1 MNFLFSLV
9 LAVLGA
15 FFSVE
20 TQAHDLITS
29 RAVLADPAGTLQIG
43 DVTQAELSPIGPVLA
58 KGFTSAVHWLRIT
71 VQAPAKPGPVVLR
84 IRPTFLDEV
93 RLYEPDLHT
102 PGAWMTRVTGDRYSY
117 DARDSGAIPLGFVVY
132 PQTTT
137 TYYLRLQTTSSSMM
151 NVQALT
157 QREAQLKDQHL
168 DIFKVFYLAFM
179 SAMLFWAI
187 SDYATH
193 RQTVTLLFV
202 VQQLV
207 YLFYSMAFMGY
218 LAPFMPTESPPL
230 GDKLTS
236 LLTVCIVGFG
246 ALFHRGALALYKPPR
261 WLLHFLA
268 VLIAVSFFN
277 LVAVASG
284 YARVPLSINSKV
296 ALVLGPVFMVA
307 ALMARQEG
315 APSLQVMRV
324 IYGVFMLS
332 LAMTVLPLLGL
343 VSITEWSLYALLI
356 HGLMGSSLMFIM
368 LYWRAQQLRKT
379 LQTDH
384 VALKLA
390 QQQLALELDQKEK
403 QGRFMLML
411 THELKTP
418 MAVVRMALDA
428 MKVQGPIKKRADQAL
443 HDMSQIVERCQ
454 QVEQLEQQ
462 GFSVALQTCDV
473 GELLHDLIR
482 RSPSPERIELPH
494 GPLPTVTGDPLLLRI
509 VLDNLLSNAL
519 KYAAPAT
526 PVIVH
531 AEPAHHQ
538 GMAGLLVRVQNQ
550 PGAAGLPDATR
561 VFDKYYRS
569 PGAQQQTGSGL
580 GLYLVRS
587 IMTLLGGEVTMQS
600 MLASQSDADGRAADA
615 LSFSVWIPC

>member
-1 MNFLFSLV
+1 MNLLFSLV
-9 LAVLGA
+9 LAVFGA
-15 FFSVE
+15 LISVD

-29 RAVLADPAGTLQIG
+29 RAVLVDPAGTLQIG
-43 DVTQAELSPIGPVLA
+43 DVTQAELTPAGPVLA
-58 KGFTSAVHWLRIT
+58 KGFTDVVHWLRIT
-71 VQAPAKPGPVVLR
+71 VQAPVKPGPVVLR

-93 RLYEPDLHT
+93 RLYEPDLNT
-102 PGAWMTRVTGDRYSY
+102 PGAWITRVTGDRYSY
-117 DARDSGAIPLGFVVY
+117 DARDSGAITLGFVVH

-157 QREAQLKDQHL
+157 QREAQFKDQQL

-218 LAPFMPTESPPL
+218 LAAFTPTDSPQL

-236 LLTVCIVGFG
+236 MLTVCIVVFG
-246 ALFHRGALALYKPPR
+246 ALFHRAALELYKPPR

-268 VLIAVSFFN
+268 LLVAVSFLN
-277 LVAVASG
+277 LVAIALG

-296 ALVLGPVFMVA
+296 ALMLGPVFMTA

-315 APSLQVMRV
+315 GPSLQVMRG
-324 IYGVFMLS
+324 IYGAFMLS

-343 VSITEWSLYALLI
+343 VQITEWSLYALLI
-356 HGLMGSSLMFIM
+356 HGLIGGSLMFIM
-368 LYWRAQQLRKT
+368 LYLRAQQLRKT
-379 LQTDH
+379 LQTGH

-390 QQQLALELDQKEK
+390 QQQLALELDQKEE

-443 HDMSQIVERCQ
+443 HDMSQIVDRCQ

-462 GFSVALQTCDV
+462 GFIFAFQPCNVV
-473 GELLHDLIR
+473 ELLDDLQR
-482 RSPSPERIELPH
+482 KSQSPERIEFIH
-494 GPLPTVTGDPLLLRI
+494 GALPTVFTDPLLLRI

-519 KYAAPAT
+519 KYAATAT

-531 AEPAHHQ
+531 VEPAQHKGQ
-538 GMAGLLVRVQNQ
+538 AGLLVRVQNQ
-550 PGAAGLPDATR
+550 PGAAGLPDAAR
-561 VFDKYYRS
+561 VFEKYYRS
-569 PGAQQQTGSGL
+569 PGAHQQTGSGL

-587 IMTLLGGEVTMQS
+587 IITLLGGEVTMQS
-600 MLASQSDADGRAADA
+600 VLASKSGPDGRATDV